1 MRDGCTRGA
10 VVRNR
15 RTRRAVVRNGRSS
28 VACSGAECAVSGCV
42 RVRSCLGVVDLE
54 CDLARRDRSAAC
66 SASQIVQV
74 GPARVRDVV
83 GMAGAGGAGA
93 GAGARTRASPSVRAR
108 AGGRRRQRRAVVR
121 MAADGWC
128 DDHDGVA
135 SMDTDTCGRARARAM
150 HILRPSSCPIV
161 RSHTFAQ
168 SRGRSR
174 IGMIGQGLRR
184 QRAGDTP
191 HAQRQRPGASHRGS
205 ILSVGPVPSR
215 PDSSRVAR
223 WVKGKNI
230 ENGKLQFI
238 DPVTAG
244 VIAWV
249 GRCRPIVRDNQ

>member
-1 MRDGCTRGA
+1 M
-10 VVRNR
+10 
-15 RTRRAVVRNGRSS
+15 
-28 VACSGAECAVSGCV
+28 
-42 RVRSCLGVVDLE
+42 GVVDLE

-83 GMAGAGGAGA
+83 GMAGAGRAGA

-184 QRAGDTP
+184 EGRR
-191 HAQRQRPGASHRGS
+191 HASRPAAAPRCVSSRIDSFGGS
-205 ILSVGPVPSR
+205 CPVPSGLR
-215 PDSSRVAR
+215 SCCTLGER
-223 WVKGKNI
+223 K
-230 ENGKLQFI
+230 
-238 DPVTAG
+238 
-244 VIAWV
+244 
-249 GRCRPIVRDNQ
+249 